1 MKFMCSWQQMSNIAD
16 SVEEEGPL
24 RSLLSSES
32 PPWMSAQTFFHYQP
46 IVNLNTGEIRGCEAL
61 VRAKKIRGDVSVPA
75 NFLNR
80 LYYAERE
87 KIIAF
92 DRYVLSQNIDFLVRM
107 HASGCRKRLS
117 INISGISFLGPESGP
132 LEFVVEKLGE
142 VGALGL
148 IRYIDLEIV
157 EWMEFKITDAVMD
170 RVQACRDAGMGVC
183 LDDAGT
189 GSIGLDTFV
198 ALPFSCL
205 KIDRIFVQKMAIE
218 EKAFYVVKGFTETAK
233 NLNIRVVAEGVETS
247 EQVEIL
253 QELGV
258 EFAQGYYFYT
268 PMSGD
273 EYLSI
278 CQRKM

>member
-16 SVEEEGPL
+16 SVEEEGPQ
-24 RSLLSSES
+24 RSLLSSEA

-46 IVNLNTGEIRGCEAL
+46 IVNLNTGEIYGCEAL
-61 VRAKKIRGDVSVPA
+61 VRAKKIRGDVCVPA

-92 DRYVLSQNIDFLVRM
+92 DQYVLSKNIDFLVRM
-107 HASGCRKRLS
+107 HASGCRKRIS
-117 INISGISFLGPESGP
+117 INLSGISFSGPESGP
-132 LEFVVEKLGE
+132 LDFVIEKLQE
-142 VGALGL
+142 VGAPGL

-157 EWMEFKITDAVMD
+157 EWMEFKITEPVMEH
-170 RVQACRDAGMGVC
+170 VQACRDAGMGVC

-205 KIDRIFVQKMAIE
+205 KIDRVFVQKMAIE

-253 QELGV
+253 QDLGI

-273 EYLSI
+273 EFLSI

>member
-16 SVEEEGPL
+16 SVEEEGPQ
-24 RSLLSSES
+24 RSLLSSEA

-107 HASGCRKRLS
+107 HASGCRKRIS
-117 INISGISFLGPESGP
+117 INISGISFLGPDAGP
-132 LEFVVEKLGE
+132 LDFVVEKLQE
-142 VGALGL
+142 VGAPGL

-157 EWMEFKITDAVMD
+157 EWMEFKITESVME

-205 KIDRIFVQKMAIE
+205 KIDRIFVQKMAVE

-233 NLNIRVVAEGVETS
+233 NLNIRVVAEGVETAA
-247 EQVEIL
+247 QVEIL
-253 QELGV
+253 QDLGV
-258 EFAQGYYFYT
+258 EYAQGYYFYT
-268 PMSGD
+268 PIPGD
-273 EYLSI
+273 EFLSI